1 MHEALTTR
9 GLLSQASLWKA
20 LCLHKFSTNGHLPCK
35 YAEMDWSH
43 LEYFLAVARTGSLS
57 GAAKQL
63 RVNHSTVARR
73 LDKLEQQLQV
83 RLFDRL
89 SNGYRLTEDGQALRR
104 KASQI
109 EEQINQIEGVF
120 SGSESE
126 LVGSLKVSKT
136 SSGALNLA
144 PLFTAFHRR
153 YPYIELELTAASAR
167 SEINRMEAD
176 VAIRLTDNPSE
187 DLIGQKLGGLPMLTY
202 ASAAYLKRA
211 GTRNPADLDWLV
223 WHAKDSPFNMEE
235 ALKEEFP
242 DARIV
247 LRTNSYNELYE
258 AVNAGMGA
266 GWLSPVRLPKVH
278 KLKVLSNDYA
288 FEIGVWLLSHPDLR
302 NRERIRVFKNFM
314 IEHLGNILEQ

>member
-1 MHEALTTR
+1 
-9 GLLSQASLWKA
+9 
-20 LCLHKFSTNGHLPCK
+20 
-35 YAEMDWSH
+35 MDWSH
-43 LEYFLAVARTGSLS
+43 LEYFLAVARAGSLS

-89 SNGYRLTEDGQALRR
+89 NNGYRLTEDGQALKQ
-104 KASQI
+104 KAGQI

-126 LVGSLKVSKT
+126 LIGSLKVSKP

-144 PLFTAFHRR
+144 PLFTEFHRL
-153 YPYIELELTAASAR
+153 YPHIDLELTAASAR

-176 VAIRLTDNPSE
+176 VAIRLTDNPPE
-187 DLIGQKLGGLPMLTY
+187 ELIAQKLGGLPMLTY
-202 ASAAYLKRA
+202 ASADYLKRA

-223 WHAKDSPFNMEE
+223 WQTQDSPFNME
-235 ALKEEFP
+235 ATLGNEFP

-247 LRTNSYNELYE
+247 LRTSSYNEIYE
-258 AVNAGMGA
+258 AVSAGMGVSL
-266 GWLSPVRLPKVH
+266 LSPVRLPKAH
-278 KLKVLSNDYA
+278 KLEAIATDYGS
-288 FEIGVWLLSHPDLR
+288 EIGVWLLSHPDLR

-314 IEHLGNILEQ
+314 IEHLGGILKQ

>member
-1 MHEALTTR
+1 
-9 GLLSQASLWKA
+9 
-20 LCLHKFSTNGHLPCK
+20 
-35 YAEMDWSH
+35 MDWSH

-83 RLFDRL
+83 RLFDRF

-104 KASQI
+104 KASQV

-126 LVGSLKVSKT
+126 LIGTLKVSKP

-153 YPYIELELTAASAR
+153 YPHIELELTAASAR

-176 VAIRLTDNPSE
+176 VAIRLTDNPPE
-187 DLIGQKLGGLPMLTY
+187 DLIGQKLGGLPMLAY
-202 ASAAYLKRA
+202 ASSGYLRRA

-235 ALKEEFP
+235 GLKKEFP

-258 AVNAGMGA
+258 AVNAGMGV
-266 GWLSPVRLPKVH
+266 GWLSPVRLPRAH
-278 KLKVLSNDYA
+278 KLKVLSTDYVL
-288 FEIGVWLLSHPDLR
+288 EIGVWLLSHPDLR

-314 IEHLGNILEQ
+314 IEHLGSILEQSAPP